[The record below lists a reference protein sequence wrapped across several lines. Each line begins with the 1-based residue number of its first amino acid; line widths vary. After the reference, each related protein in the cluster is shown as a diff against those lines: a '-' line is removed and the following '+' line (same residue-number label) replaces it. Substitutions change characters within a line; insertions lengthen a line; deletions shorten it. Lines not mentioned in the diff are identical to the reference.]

1 MTMAIFTA
9 IKDFLLRER
18 TLGPSRIDQ
27 FRSAAQQGS
36 ESPCGEGPPCGCR
49 KRAPARRKRV
59 RQRGVALVA
68 VMIAIAITLVISNEF
83 GTSTN
88 GDLMAAANYRDQM
101 RSHFLAR
108 SALNMSELVIRVQQR
123 IDNVQQLRDA
133 GIRITDF
140 ADQVLLA
147 FCGTSEEVQA
157 AIGLSS
163 TDTKGLGADIGTCG
177 ITGQIGTD
185 DDKLNLNCAN
195 GNVQTTSKYLKSE
208 LDALIYFPAYD
219 PVFEDPDADGYRRDR
234 ATQAAAIVDYI
245 DGDSQRVHEFG
256 TTEDYGYEN
265 LKDRY
270 RPKNN
275 YIDTLGELRLV
286 RGVDDR
292 FWTLFGPAFTVYGG
306 CKVNISAVSNT
317 QLIAAILY
325 LSVPDKL
332 VNVDPVL
339 KDPAKL
345 FALARL
351 VAMARQFGMIFTKPE
366 DFAAFVKDPVAQLS
380 ALAGKPGDVGADDAA
395 NALTGPLAQITGGQ
409 KLGLELDLAKLK
421 QIVSAGPRRTYRV
434 EAWGEIERKQKN
446 ADGSPVYPAIRSTI
460 TGVWD
465 TRVVP
470 QNVRKPPVPKGA
482 WVFQRED

>member
-1 MTMAIFTA
+1 MKILTA
-9 IKDFLLRER
+9 IKDWLLRER
-18 TLGPSRIDQ
+18 TFG
-27 FRSAAQQGS
+27 
-36 ESPCGEGPPCGCR
+36 R
-49 KRAPARRKRV
+49 KPARPRSRRA

-83 GTSTN
+83 GTSTS

-108 SALNMSELVIRVQQR
+108 SASSLAELVIRVQQR

-147 FCGTSEEVQA
+147 FCGNGEEVQA

-163 TDTKGLGADIGTCG
+163 SDTKGLGADIGTCG
-177 ITGQIGTD
+177 ITGPITTE

-195 GNVQTTSKYLKSE
+195 GNDLTAKTLKSS

-219 PVFEDPDADGYRRDR
+219 PVFEEPDAEGYRRDR

-245 DGDSQRVHEFG
+245 DADNQHVRDFG

-270 RPKNN
+270 KAKNN
-275 YIDTLGELRLV
+275 YIDTVGELRLV

-292 FWTLFGPAFTVYGG
+292 FWTLFGSAFTVYGG
-306 CKVNISAVSNT
+306 CKTNISALSNS
-317 QLIAAILY
+317 QLIAALLY
-325 LSVPDKL
+325 LTAK
-332 VNVDPVL
+332 NRNDPVIQ
-339 KDPAKL
+339 DPVRL
-345 FALARL
+345 FALAN
-351 VAMARQFGMIFTKPE
+351 VTAKARQFGMTFTKLQ
-366 DFAAFVKDPVAQLS
+366 DFVDFVKDPAAQLGS
-380 ALAGKPGDVGADDAA
+380 LAGQSGTLAGSAA
-395 NALTGPLAQITGGQ
+395 VNALSGGGLNAITGGQ
-409 KLGLELDLAKLK
+409 KLGLELDLKLLQ
-421 QIVSAGPRRTYRV
+421 QIASAGPRRTYRV
-434 EAWGEIERKQKN
+434 EAWGEIERKQKMP
-446 ADGSPVYPAIRSTI
+446 DGSPVFPPIRTTI

-465 TRVVP
+465 TKVVP

-482 WVFQRED
+482 WVYQRED